1 MKYQKF
7 TSIVLAFSVA
17 CIAAGTAQAFGV
29 PGVGGDKSASAQGA
43 DLNTVFDTYIASYC
57 GMLEGQANIAAAL
70 DLTAQQQAL
79 AAEAARLRGESG
91 KKLDAA
97 VAVDKEAQKAIDEK
111 MAQTTELSP
120 EKKELIAKGTAA
132 YAAGTVKLVELVKQI
147 KDIKKPGMTDM
158 GALGKFKAVQ
168 TLPGYI
174 KNVAT
179 VLPNYSKFTQKMG
192 VPESPE
198 VAAGNKSLG
207 SL

>member
-1 MKYQKF
+1 MKYSKL
-7 TSIVLAFSVA
+7 TSIVLSFSIA
-17 CIAAGTAQAFGV
+17 CVAAGTAHAFGV
-29 PGVGGDKSASAQGA
+29 PGMGGDKAATAQGA
-43 DLNTVFDTYIASYC
+43 DLNTVFDTYITSYC

-97 VAVDKEAQKAIDEK
+97 VAVDKSAQAEIEKK
-111 MAQTTELSP
+111 MAETTELSP

-132 YAAGTVKLVELVKQI
+132 YAVGAVKLVELVKQI

-158 GALGKFKAVQ
+158 GAVGKFKAVQ

-174 KNVAT
+174 KNVVT
-179 VLPNYSKFTQKMG
+179 VLPNYSKFTQKIG

-198 VAAGNKSLG
+198 MASGSKALG